1 MNAFKFLKDQWILIV
16 FWFFGLLILNLVL
29 ILDPNQT
36 FTTDNLVY
44 VSLLLTV
51 FFLFL
56 LTGLYIYYSRWFRVI
71 EEKREAGEDGLLSP
85 LDAAMNEEQKFIQ
98 GYINDLL
105 ILHQKEMNR
114 LSKNQQDQKD
124 FVDSWVHEI
133 KVPLAGTK
141 LIIESV
147 EDDIS
152 EKKYYQLES
161 ELKKINHYVEQVLY
175 YSRLDSFSRDYL
187 LHEYSLERIV
197 NNIIRNNATYFIQ
210 NQLAFELTGDDQ
222 KILTDEKWLHFI
234 LEQII
239 SNCIKYT
246 PKGGKISIQ
255 ISKNNLGVWLAITD
269 TGIGI
274 PEEDQRRIFDKGFTG
289 FNGRND
295 TSHHSTGL
303 GLYLAKNLGEKL
315 GHQLFVE
322 STVGKGTT
330 FKILFPFL
338 TYFNEENQE
347 SQFLTTD

>member
-16 FWFFGLLILNLVL
+16 FWFSGLIILNLVL
-29 ILDPNQT
+29 YLDPNQT
-36 FTTDNLVY
+36 FTLDNLIY

-56 LTGLYIYYSRWFRVI
+56 LSGLYIYYSKWYREI
-71 EEKREAGEDGLLSP
+71 EEKREAGEDGFLTP
-85 LDAAMNEEQKFIQ
+85 LDAAMNEEQRFIQ
-98 GYINDLL
+98 NYINDLL

-114 LSKNQQDQKD
+114 LMQSQQDQKD

-133 KVPLAGTK
+133 KVPLAGTR
-141 LIIESV
+141 LIIESL
-147 EDDIS
+147 EDDIP
-152 EKKYYQLES
+152 EKKFYQLEN

-187 LHEYSLERIV
+187 LQEYHLEKIV
-197 NNIIRNNATYFIQ
+197 NTVIRNNATYFIQ
-210 NQLAFELTGDDQ
+210 NQLSFEFTGDDQ
-222 KILTDEKWLHFI
+222 KILTDEKWLIFI
-234 LEQII
+234 LEQIV
-239 SNCIKYT
+239 SNSIKYT
-246 PKGGKISIQ
+246 PIGGKVSIQ
-255 ISKNNLGVWLAITD
+255 ISKNSLGVWLAIKD

-274 PEEDQRRIFDKGFTG
+274 PEEDLRRVFDKGFTG
-289 FNGRND
+289 YNGRTN
-295 TSHHSTGL
+295 TNQHSTGL

-322 STVGKGTT
+322 STVGEGAT

-347 SQFLTTD
+347 SQFLADE